1 MLLDYLIE
9 NDCSPSEVN
18 HALRLLLDAG
28 QKALAKKPFESNAV
42 CGLLELDIAP
52 LLALCAECAIE
63 DDEACEFID
72 GDLVDDDGDDDG
84 DGDGDGCDLRTI
96 DDPPFVK
103 IDMGDYVIVANASE
117 CHVIPKDGVEMERRE
132 SKLCPDDE
140 DEDEDGEDD

>member
-28 QKALAKKPFESNAV
+28 QKALAKKPPEDNAV

-72 GDLVDDDGDDDG
+72 EVLVDDDDDGEDEFDYLDDNDDSDDDGDDFPMNG
-84 DGDGDGCDLRTI
+84 E
-96 DDPPFVK
+96 PPLVH
-103 IDMGDYVIVANASE
+103 IDMGDYTIMANADG
-117 CHVIPKDGVEMERRE
+117 CHIIPKDDVVL
-132 SKLCPDDE
+132 SQW
-140 DEDEDGEDD
+140 